1 MNFIQKT
8 VNKVNEYQQNHKYLS
23 FAYAVIKKYG
33 QDNGSY
39 LSAIITYYS
48 VLSLFPLLIVFT
60 NLTQIIL
67 KNNHALKNRIASSI
81 NHYFPI
87 IGNQLTH
94 NIHGERGT
102 GIAIIV
108 SLIITFYGALGCAS
122 ALQYALNNVWK
133 IPKIN
138 QPNYIKNITR
148 NLGIIIGGGIGFII
162 ASTLSTYVTILGH
175 DIFIKIL
182 TTVLSTVILWITFIW
197 VFKLSVSGNKSFKEV
212 FLSSAIA
219 AIGLQIIQSLG
230 GLILSH
236 ELKELRNGYG
246 IFSLIIGLL
255 FWIYLQAEVILY
267 SVEIE
272 VVRSYRLYPRSFNNQ
287 LTKKDKVAYKE
298 NTKSTRQHIDE
309 NINVDF
315 KKK

>member
-102 GIAIIV
+102 GIAIMPV
-108 SLIITFYGALGCAS
+108 HC
-122 ALQYALNNVWK
+122 
-133 IPKIN
+133 
-138 QPNYIKNITR
+138 
-148 NLGIIIGGGIGFII
+148 
-162 ASTLSTYVTILGH
+162 
-175 DIFIKIL
+175 
-182 TTVLSTVILWITFIW
+182 
-197 VFKLSVSGNKSFKEV
+197 
-212 FLSSAIA
+212 
-219 AIGLQIIQSLG
+219 
-230 GLILSH
+230 
-236 ELKELRNGYG
+236 
-246 IFSLIIGLL
+246 
-255 FWIYLQAEVILY
+255 
-267 SVEIE
+267 
-272 VVRSYRLYPRSFNNQ
+272 
-287 LTKKDKVAYKE
+287 
-298 NTKSTRQHIDE
+298 NTH
-309 NINVDF
+309 
-315 KKK
+315 